1 LRENELFFAC
11 IDLAGRPV
19 LVVGGGPVAF
29 EKIETLLAARASI
42 RVVAPEICAEVK
54 ALVDSGTVGWEQKA
68 YETSDLEGV
77 FLAVAATGDTEVSRA
92 VHDDAEAHSM
102 LVNVADVQHLCNF
115 ILPAVHRSGPLAV
128 AVSTGGASPAL
139 AQRLRSEIG
148 ALVDDSYARLARL
161 LAELRPWAKER
172 LATYDDRKAFFDEIV
187 KGPVDPVALLK
198 SGDEEGVAAL
208 ISDAQRRAV

>member
-1 LRENELFFAC
+1 MSDNELFFAC

-42 RVVAPEICAEVK
+42 RVVAPEVCDEVS
-54 ALVDSGTVGWEQKA
+54 ALVDSGSVAWDRKA
-68 YETSDLEGV
+68 YEASDLEDA

-92 VHDDAEAHSM
+92 VHDDAEARSM

-148 ALVDDSYARLARL
+148 ALVDDSYARLAGL
-161 LAELRPWAKER
+161 LAELRPWAKEH
-172 LATYDDRKAFFDEIV
+172 LSTYADRKAFFDDIV
-187 KGPVDPVALLK
+187 KGPVDPVSLLK
-198 SGDEEGVAAL
+198 AGDEAAVAELIAAAQARAL
-208 ISDAQRRAV
+208 